1 MHDEKKKLFTNL
13 KIGQWLK
20 EKAPEVLD
28 VVDDY
33 LPPVKV
39 LTALVSK
46 NGSMSPEDNL
56 EFGKLL
62 REYELEVYRIEVSDR
77 QGARNREIEKTK
89 AGKNDFMFL
98 LTGIVGLS
106 AFIAVVLAIIFSEI
120 PESNKELFIHL
131 VGIVE
136 GVALTMFAY
145 YFGTSKSSND
155 KTKMLAKNE

>member
-1 MHDEKKKLFTNL
+1 MQDKKKLFANL

-46 NGSMSPEDNL
+46 NGPMNPEDSL

-62 REYELEVYRIEVSDR
+62 HEYELELYRIEVADR
-77 QGARNREIEKTK
+77 QGARNREIEKAKT
-89 AGKNDFMFL
+89 GSIDLLFY
-98 LTGIVGLS
+98 LTGIVGLG
-106 AFIAVVLAIIFSEI
+106 AFVGIVWAIIAQSVP
-120 PESNKELFIHL
+120 PENKELFIHL

-136 GVALTMFAY
+136 GAALTIFAY
-145 YFGTSKSSND
+145 YFGTSKSSSD
-155 KTKMLAKNE
+155 KTKMLSKNE